1 MASERKIAANRR
13 NARNSTGPRSSVGK
27 RRTSRNAYR
36 HGLTATVASS
46 AERTKRIERLAREI
60 AGTATDVFVLE
71 RARDAAQAELDLEQI
86 RRVKVAL
93 IERMLA
99 FGEFQAA
106 TAFESVREIK
116 RFLKGLDR
124 GKMIAPSPVKP
135 APIMPEAEPERL
147 AEAVRRALPE
157 LLKLDRY
164 ERRAAAVR
172 DRSVSAIK
180 NIKKTNNNFGLR
192 IER

>member
-1 MASERKIAANRR
+1 M
-13 NARNSTGPRSSVGK
+13 
-27 RRTSRNAYR
+27 
-36 HGLTATVASS
+36 
-46 AERTKRIERLAREI
+46 AREI

-106 TAFESVREIK
+106 TALESVREIK
-116 RFLKGLDR
+116 RSLKGLDR
-124 GKMIAPSPVKP
+124 GKMIAPLPVKP

-164 ERRAAAVR
+164 ERRAAAAR
-172 DRSVSAIK
+172 DRSVKAIK
-180 NIKKTNNNFGLR
+180 NVFQKLLTTTDCG
-192 IER
+192 

>member
-1 MASERKIAANRR
+1 LTVASERKIAANRR
-13 NARNSTGPRSSVGK
+13 NARKSTGPRSSVGK

-36 HGLTATVASS
+36 HGLTASVTSS
-46 AERTKRIERLAREI
+46 AERTKRIERFARKI
-60 AGTATDVFVLE
+60 AGNATDAVILE
-71 RARDAAQAELDLEQI
+71 CARDAAQAELDLAQI

-99 FGEFQAA
+99 FGEFQAPL
-106 TAFESVREIK
+106 AFESVSEIR
-116 RFLKGLDR
+116 RFLNAFGR
-124 GKMIAPSPVKP
+124 GKVISPIPAEAAATMPST
-135 APIMPEAEPERL
+135 EPERL

-172 DRSVSAIK
+172 ERSVRTIRGRVYFLS
-180 NIKKTNNNFGLR
+180 NY
-192 IER
+192 

>member
-1 MASERKIAANRR
+1 M
-13 NARNSTGPRSSVGK
+13 
-27 RRTSRNAYR
+27 
-36 HGLTATVASS
+36 ASS

-60 AGTATDVFVLE
+60 AGTTRDVLVLE
-71 RARDAAQAELDLEQI
+71 RARDAAQAELDLEHI

-124 GKMIAPSPVKP
+124 GKMIAPLPVKP

-172 DRSVSAIK
+172 DRSVKAIK
-180 NIKKTNNNFGLR
+180 NMYKK
-192 IER
+192 

>member
-1 MASERKIAANRR
+1 M
-13 NARNSTGPRSSVGK
+13 
-27 RRTSRNAYR
+27 
-36 HGLTATVASS
+36 
-46 AERTKRIERLAREI
+46 AREI

-124 GKMIAPSPVKP
+124 GKMIAPLPVKP

-180 NIKKTNNNFGLR
+180 MISKKLTNNFGLR
-192 IER
+192 IEC